1 MAEVNKP
8 FVSIIVNCFNGEKYL
23 NQALQSAINQTFKNW
38 ELIFWDNQS
47 TDNSKKTF
55 LQIKEERF
63 KYFCSDHHT
72 TLYEARNKAIEKSK
86 GEFIAFLDVDDW
98 WEKSKLEK
106 QIVFFEDP
114 KVGLVYSNLYLF
126 NENKK
131 KRKIY
136 SKKILKSG
144 YLTKDLLKNYNI
156 GITTLIL
163 RKSAYKAEKGF
174 DNQYNVIG
182 DFDLV
187 LRLSCNWKFQSVQEP
202 LSYYR
207 IHNDNFILKNNF
219 LEIEE
224 FQKWISDQK
233 IFSNKNFTSSLKFVN
248 QRIIFLKTIK
258 YIKDGKFF
266 DALKNIFFFPISLKK
281 IKLIIYLILPK
292 KILYK
297 IKNFH

>member
-1 MAEVNKP
+1 M
-8 FVSIIVNCFNGEKYL
+8 
-23 NQALQSAINQTFKNW
+23 
-38 ELIFWDNQS
+38 
-47 TDNSKKTF
+47 
-55 LQIKEERF
+55 
-63 KYFCSDHHT
+63 
-72 TLYEARNKAIEKSK
+72 
-86 GEFIAFLDVDDW
+86 
-98 WEKSKLEK
+98 
-106 QIVFFEDP
+106 
-114 KVGLVYSNLYLF
+114 VYSNLYLF
-126 NENKK
+126 NENEK

-136 SKKILKSG
+136 SKKILQSG
-144 YLTKDLLKNYNI
+144 YLTKNLLKNYNI

-182 DFDLV
+182 DFDFV
-187 LRLSCNWKFQSVQEP
+187 IRLSCNWKFMSVQEP

-207 IHNDNFILKNNF
+207 IHDENFILKNDF

-233 IFSNKNFTSSLKFVN
+233 IFSNKNFASDLKFVK

-266 DALKNIFFFPISLKK
+266 RALKNILLFPINFKK
-281 IKLIIYLILPK
+281 IILIIYLILPK
-292 KILYK
+292 KILQK

>member
-23 NQALQSAINQTFKNW
+23 NQALQSAIDQTFKNW

-47 TDNSKKTF
+47 TDNSKKIF
-55 LQIKEERF
+55 LQIKEDRF

-86 GEFIAFLDVDDW
+86 GEFIAFLDADDW

-126 NENKK
+126 NENEK

-182 DFDLV
+182 DFDFV
-187 LRLSCNWKFQSVQEP
+187 IRLSCNWKFKSVQEP

-207 IHNDNFILKNNF
+207 IHDENFILKNDF

-233 IFSNKNFTSSLKFVN
+233 IFSNKNFTSNLKFVK

-258 YIKDGKFF
+258 HIKDGKFF
-266 DALKNIFFFPISLKK
+266 NALKNILFFPISFKK

-292 KILYK
+292 KILQK